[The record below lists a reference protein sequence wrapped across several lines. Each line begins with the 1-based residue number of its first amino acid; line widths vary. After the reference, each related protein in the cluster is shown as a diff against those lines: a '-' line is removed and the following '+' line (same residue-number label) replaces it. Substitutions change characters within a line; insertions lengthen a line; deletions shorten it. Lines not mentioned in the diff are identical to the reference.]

1 MAQQI
6 TEICRKKTYFWRK
19 GKLELPLPCAN
30 SYKQSQLQPKSLY
43 CSQSWKNSITYAKYM
58 WKMCVR
64 IAMRYLC
71 SIHIIDAYSS
81 TTTRKMQVH
90 QSIYIGGLYI
100 GGLGEGEAHSK
111 KKCSLSFPF
120 LGHLSPKVYTH
131 YVCFSSFL
139 FPGDLHDSLD
149 ILWQPLATCHQGEA
163 MYIGGL
169 GEGRSPEKKKK
180 SLGTSPP
187 KGSHIYL
194 HTLFFFPPS
203 FSLGIFM
210 TLWTFFGNLR
220 KSDNLC
226 GPLAIP
232 SQVYEHKG
240 SNMM

>member
-1 MAQQI
+1 MQWHSKLLKYAG
-6 TEICRKKTYFWRK
+6 KKTYFWRK

-111 KKCSLSFPF
+111 KKRSLSFPF

-169 GEGRSPEKKKK
+169 GEGRSPEKKKFFPWAP
-180 SLGTSPP
+180 LLLREAIF
-187 KGSHIYL
+187 IYT
-194 HTLFFFPPS
+194 HYIFFPPS
-203 FSLGIFM
+203 FFP
-210 TLWTFFGNLR
+210 GNLHDSLDILW
-220 KSDNLC
+220 K
-226 GPLAIP
+226 PEE
-232 SQVYEHKG
+232 V
-240 SNMM
+240 